1 MIPLERAMPQHNHRA
16 TNARERWREKGGG
29 EISAGLPI
37 LCVEDAGQEKGYVT
51 LARDCGPISR

>member
-1 MIPLERAMPQHNHRA
+1 MPQHNHRA

-29 EISAGLPI
+29 EISAELPI
-37 LCVEDAGQEKGYVT
+37 LCVEDAGQEKGYKT